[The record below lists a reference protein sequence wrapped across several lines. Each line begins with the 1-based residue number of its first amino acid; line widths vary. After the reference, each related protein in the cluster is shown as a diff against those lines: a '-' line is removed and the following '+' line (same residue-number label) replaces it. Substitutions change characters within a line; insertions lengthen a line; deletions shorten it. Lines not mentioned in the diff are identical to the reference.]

1 MKASQVVHFLLA
13 AFTARQPA
21 ILVGGP
27 GCAKTSLVEQ
37 VAKMLGL
44 DIMVSHPVVN
54 NPTDYKG
61 LPWVSKDKKSA
72 TWLPFG
78 DLDRALN
85 ATEPLVWFLD
95 DLGQAPASVQAAA
108 MQLLL
113 ARRINGHKIPD
124 CVTFAAATNRRSDRA
139 GVSGML
145 EPVKSR
151 FASIIEVEAD
161 VEEWCDWAIGAD
173 IHPIVMAAID
183 DRYVPLND
191 FQPTADMTNS
201 PTPRTW
207 EFVSKMLSWTVDGE
221 PMWEDVLAEA
231 IQGAVGTAEA
241 AKFMAFRK
249 THAQLPS
256 ANAMLADPEA
266 HDVANESPSVLY
278 ALTAALARKATASN
292 LSSICRIAERCLEG
306 GRGEFGSLS
315 VRFTLTCDPTLAET
329 PEYAALNTGPVGALM
344 HGDHIK

>member
-1 MKASQVVHFLLA
+1 MKASRIIHFLTA
-13 AFTARQPA
+13 AFTAREPVT
-21 ILVGGP
+21 LYSGP
-27 GCAKTSLVEQ
+27 GCAKTSLVKQ
-37 VAKMLGL
+37 VAKALGMDL
-44 DIMVSHPVVN
+44 MVSHPVVN
-54 NPTDYKG
+54 TPTDYKG

-78 DLDRALN
+78 HLDRALN
-85 ATEPLVWFLD
+85 ATKPLVWFLD
-95 DLGQAPASVQAAA
+95 DLGQAPANVQAAA

-113 ARRINGHKIPD
+113 EREINGHKIPD

-139 GVSGML
+139 GVTSIL
-145 EPVKSR
+145 EPVKGR
-151 FASIIEVEAD
+151 MASMIEVETD
-161 VEEWCDWAIGAD
+161 VNEWCDWAISAD
-173 IHPIVMAAID
+173 IHALVIAAIKD
-183 DRYVPLND
+183 LYVPLND

-201 PTPRTW
+201 PTPRGW

-241 AKFMAFRK
+241 AKFMSFRK
-249 THAQLPS
+249 AHAQLPS
-256 ANAMLADPEA
+256 ADAMLADPEA
-266 HDVANESPSVLY
+266 HDIANESPSVLY

-292 LSSICRIAERCLEG
+292 LSSICRIAERCLED
-306 GRGEFGSLS
+306 GRGEFGSLL
-315 VRFTLTCDPTLAET
+315 VRFTLKVNPTLAET